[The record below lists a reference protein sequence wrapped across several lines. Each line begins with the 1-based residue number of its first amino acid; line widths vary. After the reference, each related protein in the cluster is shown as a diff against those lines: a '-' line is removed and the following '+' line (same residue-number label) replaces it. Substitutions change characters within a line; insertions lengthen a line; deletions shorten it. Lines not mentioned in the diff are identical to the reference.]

1 MVEYRS
7 ATGRDGFGGRIN
19 RTHSPFVA
27 RMIPWA
33 SIIIASIL
41 PIFPIMASMPLLP
54 PVGFIVLIAWR
65 LVRPG
70 LLPVWAGLPL
80 GFVDDLFSGQPF
92 GNAMLLWSL
101 TLIALEIFETRVP
114 WRGFAQDWLVGSA
127 AIAVYIIVCALIAGA
142 SVGGLLSL
150 LAPQL
155 ILSIL
160 LYPMFGR
167 LVAFLDRFRLRRFR
181 TIG

>member
-7 ATGRDGFGGRIN
+7 ATGRDGFGSRIN

-33 SIIIASIL
+33 SIVIASIL
-41 PIFPIMASMPLLP
+41 PIMPIMASMPLLP

-101 TLIALEIFETRVP
+101 ALIALEIFETRFP
-114 WRGFAQDWLVGSA
+114 WRGFAQDWLVANA
-127 AIAVYIIVCALIAGA
+127 AIAAYILGCALIAGA
-142 SVGGLLSL
+142 SMSGLLSL